1 MLTQTIR
8 EKAYGKLNLSLD
20 VLGKRDDGYH
30 EMLMLMQSVSLC
42 DEVTISVAEGNG
54 LIGASTNKAYIPN
67 TDKNLGFKA
76 AKVFM
81 TELNIKNRDVTISI
95 KKRVP
100 VCAGMGGG
108 SSDAAAVIRGLNR
121 VMKTGL
127 SFEDMRTLAGKV
139 GSDAPF
145 CVQGGTALASGRGTE
160 FTVLEPIPS
169 CAFAIVK
176 PRFSISTPALF
187 SKLDSVK
194 LRARPDTE
202 GMLEAI
208 RDGDLYGMARRCFN
222 VFEAAL
228 SPRERDT
235 VEKAKGSLVNLGA
248 LGASMTGTGSAV
260 YGIFRTE
267 SEAYAAEKE
276 LSRVFRE
283 CYVARPAP
291 ALTE

>member
-20 VLGKRDDGYH
+20 VLGKRPDGYH

-42 DEVTISVAEGNG
+42 DDVTILISEGDG
-54 LIGASTNKAYIPN
+54 KIGASTNRSYIPN

-76 AKVFM
+76 AKVFL
-81 TELNIKNRDVTISI
+81 TELGIDNRDVSISI

-121 VMKTGL
+121 ALKTGL
-127 SFEDMRTLAGKV
+127 SFEEMRRLAGMV
-139 GSDAPF
+139 DSDAPF
-145 CVQGGTALASGRGTE
+145 CVQGGTSLATGRGTE
-160 FTVLEPIPS
+160 FTLVEPIPN

-194 LRARPDTE
+194 VKARPDTE
-202 GMLEAI
+202 GMLDAI
-208 RDGDLYGMARRCFN
+208 RDGDLHGMARRCFN

-228 SPRERDT
+228 SQRERDT
-235 VEKAKGSLVNLGA
+235 VEKAKESLVNLGA

-260 YGIFRTE
+260 YGIFQTE
-267 SEAYAAEKE
+267 RDAIAAEKE
-276 LSRVFRE
+276 LSHTFRE
-283 CYVARPAP
+283 CYVALPAP
-291 ALTE
+291 AFTE